1 MLNSIRHRLLLLPPT
16 NPSPPK
22 SLSLC
27 SSSVAPSSQTLT
39 FLIDSCGLSP
49 ESALSASQK
58 LLFKSAENPNAVLR
72 LLRDYGFGEAHISK
86 LISSYPA
93 VLSSDPHSTL
103 RPKLEA
109 LRSFGFSGE
118 SLARLLTNQPVLLRR
133 SLEKH
138 IIPCF
143 TFLRTLLAAEGDFV
157 SVFARNPHG
166 LNSDLSKSILPILGV
181 LRKHSLPEDRISKL
195 VKIHPRI
202 LILRPLRVSEI
213 VDQVKAAGVP
223 TSSPLFIYAF
233 ATVAGQKRAHWDRKT
248 AVFKGFGLSEADVV
262 SSFRRHPLVMQTSE
276 QKIRRGLEFLLHSL
290 KLAPDDVVGNPIL
303 LCYSLEKRILP
314 RCAVMSLLKREGKL
328 EENSSVV
335 QALLATTSS
344 FLERFVM
351 RYQDDVP
358 EVLKA
363 YNGEIKSNSKDD
375 DWEVE

>member
-1 MLNSIRHRLLLLPPT
+1 MLNSFAIA
-16 NPSPPK
+16 
-22 SLSLC
+22 
-27 SSSVAPSSQTLT
+27 SSSSPHKPFSPQIPLPILLRRPLLQTLT

-49 ESALSASQK
+49 ESAISASQK

-72 LLRDYGFGEAHISK
+72 LLRDYGFGATHISK
-86 LISSYPA
+86 LISSY
-93 VLSSDPHSTL
+93 
-103 RPKLEA
+103 RP
-109 LRSFGFSGE
+109 
-118 SLARLLTNQPVLLRR
+118 
-133 SLEKH
+133 LEKH

-143 TFLRTLLAAEGDFV
+143 TFLRTLLASEGAFV

-166 LNSDLSKSILPILGV
+166 LNSDLRKSILPILGV
-181 LRKHSLPEDRISKL
+181 LRKHNLPEDRISKL

-213 VDQVKAAGVP
+213 VDQVEAAGVP

-233 ATVAGQKRAHWDRKT
+233 ATVAGQKSASWDRKT

-262 SSFRRHPLVMQTSE
+262 SSFRRHPLVMLTSE
-276 QKIRRGLEFLLHSL
+276 EKIRRGLEFFLHSL
-290 KLAPDDVVGNPIL
+290 KLAPDDIVRYPIL

-314 RCAVMSLLKREGKL
+314 RCAVLSLLKREGKL

-363 YNGEIKSNSKDD
+363 YNGEIKSNSN
-375 DWEVE
+375 WEVE